1 MRVTARAVLL
11 LALSFCLPGW
21 ALAARNSECLLTL
34 TADASN
40 ATSIGRSGRMMAA
53 TADPSGTCTFTVTA
67 CLDDSGAATCT
78 AGTINSVRVMH
89 VGRDQELRDLRQ
101 SLQSLLP
108 ATGRICTQT
117 TMTIGLRETAVG
129 PTHGRKIVRAG
140 VVAADGRF
148 DADSLMLLCQP
159 STFLRIQRGIFNVS
173 CTSESCHNSATRAGN
188 MVLEEGQSLANL
200 VRVDPD
206 NALARQELYKRV
218 SPGVPGASFLLKKIE
233 APAPGEGERMPFG
246 SPGLTQDRIDL
257 IRNWILAGAPAEGVV
272 AGDPGGFAP
281 DKQPVI
287 DPPPPP
293 TDGFQ
298 VVLPAFTIPPRG
310 EREICQY
317 MELPNDQPIYVT
329 GFEMSMNP
337 GSHHFILYKYDG
349 TQTDKF
355 PQGPVDD
362 PACLNFGPGD
372 GGFGYRFITG
382 AQVDYYDVP
391 FPAGVAMMLKAH
403 QPVIFNSHYI
413 NYWNAPETGQV
424 WLNIHTTA
432 AANVQYT
439 AENIF
444 DVNLFG
450 INVPPGMIGSTSQ
463 TWRAP
468 SDLYLFSLTSHM
480 HKRGIQFVVDKV
492 GGADNG
498 TEIYRSG
505 TEPNGWD
512 DPLNKIYTP
521 PLFLKKGEG
530 LEYTCTHDNGADAD
544 HPVRLG
550 CEGTSKDIFNTTYS
564 CETDADCVDI
574 NVCKDGR
581 CGNSTKGCSSDGD
594 CGPAGTGRCIPQTLR
609 FGFTGDDD
617 MCIMPGLYYE
627 ATPNATMAPPAP
639 GALRTNLRMMQ
650 RAVASRP

>member
-1 MRVTARAVLL
+1 MRVTARAALL
-11 LALSFCLPGW
+11 VALTACSPGW
-21 ALAARNSECLLTL
+21 AIAASNPECLLTL

-40 ATSIGRSGRMMAA
+40 AASIGRSGRMMAA
-53 TADPSGTCTFTVTA
+53 TADPSGSCTFTVTA
-67 CLDDSGAATCT
+67 CLNDTNVASCT
-78 AGTINSVRVMH
+78 PGTIETARLMRVGHDPDLVGLQQSV
-89 VGRDQELRDLRQ
+89 QQ
-101 SLQSLLP
+101 LLP
-108 ATGRICTQT
+108 ASARSCTET
-117 TMTIGLRETAVG
+117 TVTVDLRDSSTG
-129 PTHGRKIVRAG
+129 PTRGRKLVRAG
-140 VVAADGRF
+140 VVAADGRW
-148 DADSLMLLCQP
+148 DADSLLLLCQP

-173 CTSESCHNSATRAGN
+173 CTTASCHNSVTRAGN

-200 VRVDPD
+200 IRVDPD
-206 NALARQELYKRV
+206 NAVARQLLYKRV
-218 SPGVPGASFLLKKIE
+218 SPGVPGTSFILKKLE
-233 APAPGEGERMPFG
+233 GPDEGEGALMPQG
-246 SPGLTQDRIDL
+246 STGLSQDRIDL

-281 DKQPVI
+281 DTQPLI

-298 VVLPAFTIPPRG
+298 ITLPPYTIPARE
-310 EREICQY
+310 EREICEY

-372 GGFGYRFITG
+372 GGFGYRFVTG
-382 AQVDYYDVP
+382 SQVDYYTVP
-391 FPAGVAMMLKAH
+391 FPPGVGMVLQPH
-403 QPVIFNSHYI
+403 QPVILNSHYI
-413 NYWNAPETGQV
+413 NHWNAPATGEV
-424 WLNIHTTA
+424 WVNIHTADA
-432 AANVQYT
+432 AHIQYL

-450 INVPPGMIGSTSQ
+450 INVPPGMIASTNQ
-463 TWRAP
+463 TWFAP
-468 SDLYLFSLTSHM
+468 DDLYLFSLTSHM

-505 TEPNGWD
+505 SEPNGWD
-512 DPLNKIYTP
+512 DPLNKVYNP
-521 PLFLKKGEG
+521 PLFMKKGEG
-530 LEYTCTHDNGADAD
+530 LNYTCTHDNGADAE
-544 HPVRLG
+544 HPVRMG
-550 CEGTSKDIFNTTYS
+550 CEGTSKDIFSTTYS
-564 CETDADCVDI
+564 CKTDADCIDV

-581 CGNSTKGCSSDGD
+581 CGNSTKGCATSAD
-594 CGPAGTGRCIPQTLR
+594 CGPAGTGLCVPQTLR

-617 MCIMPGLYYE
+617 MCIMPGLFYR
-627 ATPNATMAPPAP
+627 ATPNAVTAPPAP
-639 GALRTNLRMMQ
+639 AALAANLATMQ
-650 RAVASRP
+650 RVLERRQ